1 MRIHT
6 NPDHAM
12 ISSYNINSRMERTN
26 SGRIHSEESRKNLLK
41 PDHPMILNFNIV
53 EPKIHTNPDHSMI
66 PNTNIDISTPK
77 RTPEDRAQSP
87 NYYKIRDQSCKD

>member
-1 MRIHT
+1 MYKNWNSVMCDLFKSQSLSGTLSSMRESINDELRTYT

-12 ISSYNINSRMERTN
+12 I
-26 SGRIHSEESRKNLLK
+26 
-41 PDHPMILNFNIV
+41 
-53 EPKIHTNPDHSMI
+53 
-66 PNTNIDISTPK
+66 PNTNFNISTPK

>member
-1 MRIHT
+1 MKIY
-6 NPDHAM
+6 
-12 ISSYNINSRMERTN
+12 SKK
-26 SGRIHSEESRKNLLK
+26 SRKKLLK
-41 PDHPMILNFNIV
+41 PDHPMILNSNND
-53 EPKIHTNPDHSMI
+53 ELRTYSNPDHAMI

>member
-1 MRIHT
+1 MSEEFLTINKKT

-12 ISSYNINSRMERTN
+12 IPYTN
-26 SGRIHSEESRKNLLK
+26 
-41 PDHPMILNFNIV
+41 LN
-53 EPKIHTNPDHSMI
+53 
-66 PNTNIDISTPK
+66 ISTPK

>member
-1 MRIHT
+1 MPQSEDGENKFYQFHSEKSWKKPLKPDHTMILNSNTDELRTYT

-12 ISSYNINSRMERTN
+12 IPNT
-26 SGRIHSEESRKNLLK
+26 
-41 PDHPMILNFNIV
+41 NFNIS
-53 EPKIHTNPDHSMI
+53 K
-66 PNTNIDISTPK
+66 PK

>member
-1 MRIHT
+1 MKIHSEKARKGLFMPDHSIILNSNNDDELRTYT

-12 ISSYNINSRMERTN
+12 I
-26 SGRIHSEESRKNLLK
+26 
-41 PDHPMILNFNIV
+41 
-53 EPKIHTNPDHSMI
+53 
-66 PNTNIDISTPK
+66 PNTNFNISTPK

>member
-1 MRIHT
+1 
-6 NPDHAM
+6 M
-12 ISSYNINSRMERTN
+12 ITRFNINSRMERTN
-26 SGRIHSEESRKNLLK
+26 LARIHSEESRKNLLK

-53 EPKIHTNPDHSMI
+53 KLKIHTNPDHSMI
-66 PNTNIDISTPK
+66 TSTNSDISTPK